1 MGDVV
6 SFENKTLDQRISGY
20 PLRADAAGSLIKPGE
35 LVDLV
40 EVTPLNLT
48 DWRVYNQ
55 LIANAWEQI
64 GEPVIHKISKGVLRG
79 SHTGTERIEE
89 TIERL
94 MGAIATIR
102 VIQDGKAATLRVQ
115 LLGANVKQEQPDGF
129 FHYTFPS
136 TLLDIIKSSKIFARL
151 QSHVMYALRS
161 KYALRLYE
169 IVQKRVNLSRKYYED
184 FSVQEFRNLLGVP
197 KGKLARFS
205 DLNKH
210 AIQPA
215 LRELNLISDHAI
227 SIEFRR
233 KGRKVETVVLIW
245 FEKDKA
251 GKLEAMRELDRHR
264 LGRKARAD
272 NVNEVSLPLAE

>member
-6 SFENKTLDQRISGY
+6 EFENWTLDQKPSGH
-20 PLRADAAGSLIKPGE
+20 PLIAEASGSLIKPGE

-55 LIANAWEQI
+55 LIANAWEKI
-64 GEPVIHKISKGVLRG
+64 GEPVIHKIPKGLLRG
-79 SHTGTERIEE
+79 KHTGTERIEE

-94 MGAIATIR
+94 VGAIATIR
-102 VIQDGKAATLRVQ
+102 VVQDGKPAKLRVQ

-129 FHYTFPS
+129 FHYTFPA
-136 TLLDIIKSSKIFARL
+136 TLLDIIKSSKVFARL
-151 QSHVMYALRS
+151 KSHVMYALRS

-169 IVQKRVNLSRKYYED
+169 VVQKRANLSRKYYED
-184 FSVQEFRNLLGVP
+184 FSVQGFRNLLGVP
-197 KGKLARFS
+197 PGKLARFA
-205 DLNKH
+205 DFNKH

-215 LRELNLISDHAI
+215 LQELNLISEHAI

-233 KGRKVETVVLIW
+233 KGRKVETIVLIW
-245 FEKDKA
+245 FEKDRDGKEKA
-251 GKLEAMRELDRHR
+251 LQELDKHR
-264 LGRKARAD
+264 LGRKARSAKID
-272 NVNEVSLPLAE
+272 ETPLAD